1 MANAPQPS
9 PAQFTV
15 PLLASM
21 GFVIIP
27 FPMAA
32 AVLPVS
38 ATNQMICAPA
48 PAAAPRLPPTPRSRD
63 LPPRQKCRRWLA
75 AGSPCS
81 PSRRR
86 RPFFAN
92 QVFKAAP
99 AEALA
104 PVEEDVPAPS
114 GMRFSADVSSASSI
128 SSNALA
134 DLAISGVAHSAR
146 KSYTTQGDA
155 LHAFNQALEWG
166 GVQVA

>member
-48 PAAAPRLPPTPRSRD
+48 PAAAPSSAPNTAKPGPAAPAKNVGAGLPPALLALLRD
-63 LPPRQKCRRWLA
+63 A
-75 AGSPCS
+75 DG
-81 PSRRR
+81 
-86 RPFFAN
+86 PFFAN

-104 PVEEDVPAPS
+104 PVEEDVPAPEWYVIFR
-114 GMRFSADVSSASSI
+114 GRFVGVVDQY
-128 SSNALA
+128 ALA